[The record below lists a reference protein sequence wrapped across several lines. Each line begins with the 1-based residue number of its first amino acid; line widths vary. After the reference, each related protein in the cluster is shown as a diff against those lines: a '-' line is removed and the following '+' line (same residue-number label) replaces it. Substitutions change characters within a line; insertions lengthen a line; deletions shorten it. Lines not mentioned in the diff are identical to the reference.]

1 MKKILATLLL
11 GTALAVAALP
21 VSAAGVDNTVT
32 LTANGNTAS
41 VHLDLPENEAKGV
54 TALRLSFQVN
64 SSDDIAA
71 KFVFDDSLTAS
82 VQQYTY
88 NEQTQILHVY
98 LAGRNEL
105 LSKDGEADLGT
116 IQLDGAE
123 GSTASVSFV
132 VDSLELVDASLG
144 KTETSVV
151 SNGDAN
157 LTVSSPSNPT
167 PAPETTPAPEA
178 TPVPETTPAP
188 TQAPSGGSTSGNAGQ
203 DGSSGSQNSGV
214 SQQENSDESSVTS
227 TATSTDAPAATT
239 KPSAGQSTSGSK
251 TPSSTSTATP
261 TPEATATPD
270 KDTQVQQTPAPSEST
285 PAPAETATPEQS
297 LAEQDSGSQL
307 PVVPIAIAV
316 VVVVAAIIGVA
327 VIRFRG

>member
-21 VSAAGVDNTVT
+21 VSAEGVDNAVT
-32 LTANGNTAS
+32 LTASGSTAA

-54 TALRLSFQVN
+54 TALRLSFQVD
-64 SSDDIAA
+64 SSDDVAA
-71 KFVFDDSLTAS
+71 KFIFDDSLTAS

-88 NEQTQILHVY
+88 NEKTQILNVY
-98 LAGRNEL
+98 LAGRSEL
-105 LSKDGEADLGT
+105 LSQDGEADLGT

-123 GSTASVSFV
+123 GSTATVTFV
-132 VDSLELVDASLG
+132 MDSLELVDASLG
-144 KTETSVV
+144 KTETTVI
-151 SNGDAN
+151 SNGDVD
-157 LTVSSPSNPT
+157 LTVSTPSNPT
-167 PAPETTPAPEA
+167 PAPETTPAPES
-178 TPVPETTPAP
+178 TPAP
-188 TQAPSGGSTSGNAGQ
+188 TQAPSGGNTSGNAGQ
-203 DGSSGSQNSGV
+203 SSSSGSQNSGS
-214 SQQENSDESSVTS
+214 SQNDQSDENTATS
-227 TATSTDAPAATT
+227 TATSTDTPGVTA

-251 TPSSTSTATP
+251 KPSSTSKATP

-270 KDTQVQQTPAPSEST
+270 QDAQVQETTAPSESST

-297 LAEQDSGSQL
+297 LSEQDSGSQL

>member
-21 VSAAGVDNTVT
+21 VSAEGVDNAVT
-32 LTANGNTAS
+32 LTASGSTAA

-54 TALRLSFQVN
+54 TALRLSFQVD
-64 SSDDIAA
+64 SSDDVAA

-88 NEQTQILHVY
+88 NEKTQILNVY
-98 LAGRNEL
+98 LAGRSEL
-105 LSKDGEADLGT
+105 LSQDGEADLGT

-123 GSTASVSFV
+123 GSTATVTFV
-132 VDSLELVDASLG
+132 MDSLELVDASLG
-144 KTETSVV
+144 KTETTVI
-151 SNGDAN
+151 SNGDVD
-157 LTVSSPSNPT
+157 LTVSTPSNPT
-167 PAPETTPAPEA
+167 PAPETTPAP
-178 TPVPETTPAP
+178 
-188 TQAPSGGSTSGNAGQ
+188 TQAPSGGNTSGNAGQ
-203 DGSSGSQNSGV
+203 SSSSGSQNSGS
-214 SQQENSDESSVTS
+214 SQDEQSDENTATS
-227 TATSTDAPAATT
+227 TATSTDTPGVTA

-251 TPSSTSTATP
+251 KPSSTSKATP

-270 KDTQVQQTPAPSEST
+270 QDTQAQETTAPSESST

-297 LAEQDSGSQL
+297 LSEQDGGSQL